1 MSIWMW
7 ICIYTWICCA
17 CVSVKEP
24 GGLLRNRTCHV
35 MCSFAFHRTIVRL
48 SLKGANAVVEQITCT
63 HKSPTAAM
71 HEFFRAYICAC
82 GLVWEGEGARDRK
95 TLCVWILTDLKVEL
109 RRCTFATV
117 CHINVHTPH
126 TQNTQ
131 KQVKH
136 TACMCIRN
144 RLWHTH
150 TSTHRH
156 CYTYT
161 RAHMQLHKISH
172 AATRV
177 QVCNNN
183 HTQNQS
189 DYARSNKNT
198 EPMPP
203 SVYLKDSTKHAPA
216 SLCLWMLDIRTSV
229 LIVHTCI
236 HHARA

>member
-1 MSIWMW
+1 MYIFTYKRMSIWMW
-7 ICIYTWICCA
+7 ICIYTRICCA

-24 GGLLRNRTCHV
+24 GGLLCNRTCHV

-48 SLKGANAVVEQITCT
+48 SLKCANTVVEQITCT

-71 HEFFRAYICAC
+71 HEFFKAYICAC
-82 GLVWEGEGARDRK
+82 GLVWEREGARDRK
-95 TLCVWILTDLKVEL
+95 TLCVWILTDLKVKL

-161 RAHMQLHKISH
+161 RAHMQLHKISR

-183 HTQNQS
+183 HTQNQ
-189 DYARSNKNT
+189 
-198 EPMPP
+198 
-203 SVYLKDSTKHAPA
+203 
-216 SLCLWMLDIRTSV
+216 
-229 LIVHTCI
+229 
-236 HHARA
+236 